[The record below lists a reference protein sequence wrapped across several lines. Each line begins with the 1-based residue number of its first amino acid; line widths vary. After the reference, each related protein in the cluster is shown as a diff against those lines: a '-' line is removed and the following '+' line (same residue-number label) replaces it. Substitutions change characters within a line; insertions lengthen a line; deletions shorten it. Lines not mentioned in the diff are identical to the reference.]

1 MLPSRKTMESE
12 ALSLLCDPD
21 TRYSFERDGQTLRNT
36 ATGRV
41 YPIRDGIPIFI
52 SSLTGADLRAQT
64 RYDRVAPFYDLKERV
79 QRWANQAPNYR
90 PELAAVLAVAPGSRV
105 LEVAVGTGANVPH
118 LPAEIDFY
126 GIDLSWGML
135 RKCRRNLRKWGR
147 SGHLFHGEA
156 GRLPFCS
163 AVFDCVFAV
172 GGVGIFPAPER
183 AVAEMVWVAR
193 PGGRIVIA
201 DEFGKGAG
209 HAEGEM
215 PAYPMH
221 LVPEGME
228 EIEARTLSD
237 SRFYCISFRKP
248 GMSTGQV

>member
-1 MLPSRKTMESE
+1 MESE

-21 TRYSFERDGQTLRNT
+21 TRYSFELDGQTLRNT

-41 YPIRDGIPIFI
+41 YPIRDGIPLFI
-52 SSLTGADLRAQT
+52 SSLTGANLRSQAH
-64 RYDRVAPFYDLKERV
+64 YDRIAPFYDMTERL
-79 QRWANQAPNYR
+79 QRWANQAPDHR
-90 PELAAVLAVAPGSRV
+90 PELASALALSPGWRV
-105 LEVAVGTGANVPH
+105 LEVAVGTGANLPH

-163 AVFDCVFAV
+163 AAFDCVFVA
-172 GGVGIFPAPER
+172 GGIGAFPVPER
-183 AVAEMVWVAR
+183 AITEMVWVVK
-193 PGGRIVIA
+193 PGGRVVFA
-201 DEFGKGAG
+201 DEFDRKALA
-209 HAEGEM
+209 AEGTT
-215 PAYPMH
+215 PAYPLH

-228 EIEARTLSD
+228 EIDARSLGD
-237 SRFYCISFRKP
+237 GRFYCISFRKP
-248 GMSTGQV
+248 ISSVAHL